1 MNRATTL
8 DWFMLTEGPLDPPR
22 RFELDLVPVPDI
34 SNFNAV
40 QAGNVAHTR
49 EANPSQDLLLT

>member
-1 MNRATTL
+1 MTIY
-8 DWFMLTEGPLDPPR
+8 WFALTDGPSDPPR

-34 SNFNAV
+34 SNFNPV

-49 EANPSQDLLLT
+49 EANPSQNLLLT